1 MGYKIRECRKEKK
14 MSQCELAEKSGVSRT
29 VISGLECGSITTTTT
44 DTLLKI
50 ARALNKKVADI
61 FFWNIVQHVE
71 KTKINTDIEK
81 KVKGD
86 RRKGDCI
93 KESVDIITFNH
104 ADISYFFSV
113 LVAS

>member
-50 ARALNKKVADI
+50 ARALNNKVADI
-61 FFWNIVQHVE
+61 FFE
-71 KTKINTDIEK
+71 T
-81 KVKGD
+81 
-86 RRKGDCI
+86 
-93 KESVDIITFNH
+93 
-104 ADISYFFSV
+104 
-113 LVAS
+113 